1 MTAHAVPTVVPGPDG
16 LNRRAFSADDVRR
29 MTEAGILGE
38 HDPFELIDG
47 ELIEMAAKGFAHDR
61 TKMALAAELFASL
74 DRATFYIAV
83 ECTVRL
89 DATTLLE
96 PDILV
101 CRQEDVRRS
110 SEGYVEVAG
119 ADILLVVEIADSS
132 LRYDKV
138 RKASVYAAHDIADY
152 WIADLNAQQMI
163 VHRRPGRH
171 GYGETM
177 TVGEDQAVRPSAAA
191 LAGISVRLSDLG

>member
-1 MTAHAVPTVVPGPDG
+1 MTAHVVPNVVPGPDG

-38 HDPFELIDG
+38 NDPFELIDG

-61 TKMALAAELFASL
+61 VKMAIAGELFAAL
-74 DRATFYIAV
+74 DRTVFYIAV

-89 DATTLLE
+89 DDVTLLE

-101 CRQEDVRRS
+101 CRHADVRRS
-110 SEGYVEVAG
+110 SEGYVEISG
-119 ADILLVVEIADSS
+119 ADILLIVEVADSS

-138 RKASVYAAHDIADY
+138 RKATVYAAHDVADY
-152 WIADLNAQQMI
+152 WIADLNSRAMI
-163 VHRRPGRH
+163 VHRRPGKQ
-171 GYGETM
+171 GYRETD
-177 TVGEDQAVRPSAAA
+177 TVRGDDAVTPSADA
-191 LAGISVRLSDLG
+191 LGRVSIRLSDLG